1 MLAVAIALMT
11 GCGTADLQDLRQFVE
26 TTKESS
32 QGKPLDPPPEVEP
45 YRPFTYAA
53 QGLKD
58 PFVLSAFAQ
67 QPEEVVFEEQPELID
82 NGIHPDPDRTREEL
96 EKYALGSLK
105 MVGIFQKDHNLWAL
119 IEAPDGIIHRIQ
131 EGNYLGSN
139 HGKVINITEQRIDLT
154 EIVPENDSHWVERDA
169 FLSLAD

>member
-1 MLAVAIALMT
+1 MLAMAIALMA
-11 GCGTADLQDLRQFVE
+11 GCGEADLQDLRQFVA
-26 TTKESS
+26 TSKESS
-32 QGKPLDPPPEVEP
+32 LGKPLDPPPEVEP
-45 YRPFTYAA
+45 YRPFTYTA

-58 PFVLSAFAQ
+58 PFVASAFAR
-67 QPEEVVFEEQPELID
+67 QPEEVSFEEQPEMID

-105 MVGIFQKDHNLWAL
+105 MVGTFQKDDNLWAL

-131 EGNYLGSN
+131 RGSYLGSD

-154 EIVPENDSHWVERDA
+154 EIVPENDSRWIERDA
-169 FLSLAD
+169 FLSMAD

>member
-1 MLAVAIALMT
+1 MLVMAMALMT
-11 GCGTADLQDLRQFVE
+11 GCGEANLQDLRQFVA

-32 QGKPLDPPPEVEP
+32 PGKPLDPPPEVEP
-45 YRPFTYAA
+45 YRPFTYTA

-58 PFVLSAFAQ
+58 PFVLSGFAQ
-67 QPEEVVFEEQPELID
+67 QLEEIAFEERPELID

-105 MVGIFQKDHNLWAL
+105 MVGTFQKDTNLWAL

-131 EGNYLGSN
+131 KGNYLGSD
-139 HGKVINITEQRIDLT
+139 HGKIINITEQRIDIT
-154 EIVPENDSHWVERDA
+154 EIVPENDSRWIERDA